1 MLDEPLLFHL
11 LSSSCQIF
19 YCIYRPTRNFAYV
32 CSYCRYV
39 TQKEDGCEEQ
49 GEPDYVAID
58 LLYRHKHHGVQ
69 VVAAHQLTEVEMRE
83 VELGECQLATVVH
96 HVLAEEM
103 GEDGGVKTITHS
115 TAEIH
120 VNNVEHEQS
129 HEKLFETWYRLVQC
143 PHQRWRKD
151 AVAKTT
157 KHNCQSVLLNVYPH
171 TQRCVHEQS
180 VCKDG

>member
-69 VVAAHQLTEVEMRE
+69 VVAAHKLAEVEMRE

-103 GEDGGVKTITHS
+103 GEDGGVNTSKS
-115 TAEIH
+115 
-120 VNNVEHEQS
+120 
-129 HEKLFETWYRLVQC
+129 
-143 PHQRWRKD
+143 
-151 AVAKTT
+151 
-157 KHNCQSVLLNVYPH
+157 
-171 TQRCVHEQS
+171 
-180 VCKDG
+180 CKQIDF